1 MAPVIR
7 ELFMRFML
15 GWTLKL
21 ALVGLVYAGVTGAI
35 PMQLPDTILGYQV
48 PDAAKRLAGSG
59 GQIQD
64 IAGKTQA
71 GFKTIA
77 DSLK

>member
-1 MAPVIR
+1 
-7 ELFMRFML
+7 MRFL
-15 GWTLKL
+15 FGWALKL
-21 ALVGLVYAGVTGAI
+21 AFVGLIYAGVSGAI
-35 PMQLPDTILGYQV
+35 PMQLPDTILGYQL

-71 GFKTIA
+71 GFKGIA

>member
-1 MAPVIR
+1 M
-7 ELFMRFML
+7 LFMRFLL
-15 GWTLKL
+15 GWALKL
-21 ALVGLVYAGVTGAI
+21 AFVGLIYAGVTGAI
-35 PMQLPDTILGYQV
+35 PMHLPDTILGYQL
-48 PDAAKRLAGSG
+48 PDAAKRFAGSG

-71 GFKTIA
+71 GFKGIA

>member
-1 MAPVIR
+1 
-7 ELFMRFML
+7 MRFIL

-21 ALVGLVYAGVTGAI
+21 AFVGLIYAGVTGAI
-35 PMQLPDTILGYQV
+35 PMHLPDTILGYQL
-48 PDAAKRLAGSG
+48 PDAAKRFAGSG

-64 IAGKTQA
+64 LAGKTQA

-77 DSLK
+77 DSFK

>member
-1 MAPVIR
+1 
-7 ELFMRFML
+7 MRFIF

-21 ALVGLVYAGVTGAI
+21 AFVGFIYAGVTGAI
-35 PMQLPDTILGYQV
+35 PMHLPDTILGYEL
-48 PDAAKRLAGSG
+48 PDAAKRFVGSG

-71 GFKTIA
+71 GFKSIA